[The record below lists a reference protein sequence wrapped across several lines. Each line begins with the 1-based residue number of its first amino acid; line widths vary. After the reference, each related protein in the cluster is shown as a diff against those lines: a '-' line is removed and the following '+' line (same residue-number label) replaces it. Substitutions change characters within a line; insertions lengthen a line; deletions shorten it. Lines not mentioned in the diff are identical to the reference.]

1 VARSFAIA
9 ALILAA
15 AGSLSACS
23 TLPTSGPSERK
34 VDSSAQK
41 AFQIVPVND
50 DVNRQLKRTEGMRL
64 FSDVFSDQGQSN
76 ELLGPGD
83 VVEVSVW
90 EAPPA
95 VLFSAALGVASS
107 VGTNGA
113 ASTSNSTAS
122 VSGPAT
128 LPAQM
133 ISGNGT
139 IFVPFV
145 GRVFV
150 VGQTPE
156 DVGAEI
162 ARRLDG
168 RANKPQVIVRPITN
182 NTAYVT
188 VVGDVA
194 ASARVPLTPHR
205 EHLLDA
211 LAQAGGTRDP
221 IERISLQLSRG
232 ADVCAVPLETIIK
245 DTRQNI
251 FLQPG
256 DVITALFQ
264 SNSFTALG
272 ASGKSDEIFFEARGI
287 SLAQAL
293 ARAGGLND
301 LRANA
306 QGVFIFRL
314 ESRSAID
321 LPADVPTTSDG
332 KVAVI
337 YQVDLKDPRTFF
349 VAQNFAM
356 KDKDVLYIANAPA
369 AELAKFLSLLVST
382 IYPIEGAV
390 TLSK

>member
-1 VARSFAIA
+1 MR
-9 ALILAA
+9 ALIYASAVLV
-15 AGSLSACS
+15 SACS
-23 TLPTSGPSERK
+23 TLPTSGPSERQ

-41 AFQIVPVND
+41 AFQIVSVND
-50 DVNRQLKRTEGMRL
+50 DVNRQLMRSEGTRL
-64 FSDVFSDQGQSN
+64 FSDVFGDQVQNN

-95 VLFSAALGVASS
+95 VLFSSALGISNS
-107 VGTNGA
+107 VGINSS
-113 ASTSNSTAS
+113 ASGNSTAS
-122 VSGPAT
+122 GSGPAT

-133 ISGNGT
+133 VSGKGT
-139 IFVPFV
+139 IFVPFAGRVSVV
-145 GRVFV
+145 GR
-150 VGQTPE
+150 TPE
-156 DVGAEI
+156 QVGAEI
-162 ARRLDG
+162 ARRLNG

-188 VVGDVA
+188 VIGDVSN
-194 ASARVPLTPHR
+194 SARVPLTPHR

-221 IERISLQLSRG
+221 VERISVQLSRG
-232 ADVCAVPLETIIK
+232 GDVCAVPLSTIIE
-245 DTRQNI
+245 DSRQNI
-251 FLQPG
+251 YLQPG

-264 SNSFTALG
+264 SKSFTALG
-272 ASGKSDEIFFEARGI
+272 ASGKSDEFFFEARGI

-314 ESRSAID
+314 ESRNALD
-321 LPADVPTTSDG
+321 PAPDVPTTSNG
-332 KVAVI
+332 KVPVI

-369 AELAKFLSLLVST
+369 AELSKFLNLLVST
-382 IYPIEGAV
+382 VYPIEGAV
-390 TLSK
+390 SLSK